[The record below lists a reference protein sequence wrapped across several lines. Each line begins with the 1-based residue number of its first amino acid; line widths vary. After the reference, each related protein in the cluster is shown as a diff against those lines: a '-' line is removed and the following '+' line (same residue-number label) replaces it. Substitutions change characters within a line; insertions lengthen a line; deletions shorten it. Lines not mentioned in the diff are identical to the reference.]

1 MYQQGRSIPL
11 LLLLCVS
18 AQSQTPAAVSAEQ
31 LLEQALANNREI
43 AAIRQRVAEA
53 RGMLRQAGVRPAPTL
68 EANGA
73 SGRPLRTQGEESYS
87 AGVSQQF
94 ETFGKRQK
102 RVRVAEFGVALAEAT
117 LAERKAALK
126 RDIRLAFA
134 EAVADQQ
141 KVRVLNGLIQL
152 LRDTLRL
159 TEARVNE
166 GDAARLDADLV
177 RVELSRVEAQEAA
190 ATGEVE
196 ADLLELRRL
205 AGSEPA
211 TPITLPD
218 IPELALSLDAAA
230 LVQHAMA
237 RRAELLAARIAE
249 RQADAAVDL
258 AEAEAKPDV
267 TLSATYS
274 HETGTFDEQLGL
286 SPSGVPVQLRD
297 VDNVLS
303 FGVSIPLTGR
313 RRNLGNIEAAAA
325 RSASARLRRE
335 FLERSIPAEIHA
347 ALRRYDALRR
357 AVSLTR
363 EGVLNQSE
371 KNLEVIR
378 QAYGLGQLRLLDVL
392 NEQRRLLE
400 TRLTYIDSQA
410 ELLRAVA
417 EVERAVGGTLP

>member
-1 MYQQGRSIPL
+1 MHQPGRGVPL

-18 AQSQTPAAVSAEQ
+18 AQPQTPAPATVEQ
-31 LLEQALANNREI
+31 LLEQALASNREI
-43 AAIRQRVAEA
+43 AAIRHRVAEA
-53 RGMLRQAGVRPAPTL
+53 RGLLRQAGVRPAPTL

-73 SGRPLRTQGEESYS
+73 SGRPLRTQGEESYY
-87 AGVSQQF
+87 AGVSQQL

-102 RVRVAEFGVALAEAT
+102 RVRVAEYSVALAET
-117 LAERKAALK
+117 ELTEGVAALK
-126 RDIRLAFA
+126 RDIRIAFA
-134 EAVADQQ
+134 EAIADHQ
-141 KVRVLNGLIQL
+141 KVRVLADIGQL

-159 TEARVNE
+159 TEARMSE

-177 RVELSRVEAQEAA
+177 RVELSRIEAQEAA
-190 ATGEVE
+190 AAGEVE
-196 ADLLELRRL
+196 ADLLDLRRL
-205 AGSEPA
+205 VGVDPGS
-211 TPITLPD
+211 PITLPE
-218 IPELALSLDAAA
+218 IAAPGLSVDATV

-249 RQADAAVDL
+249 RQAEAAVHL

-286 SPSGVPVQLRD
+286 SPSGAPVQLRD
-297 VDNVLS
+297 VDNVLA

-335 FLERSIPAEIHA
+335 FLERSVPAEIQA
-347 ALRRYDALRR
+347 ALRRYEALQRS
-357 AVSLTR
+357 VTVTR

-392 NEQRRLLE
+392 NEQRRLME
-400 TRLTYIDSQA
+400 ARLAYVDAQADVLRALA
-410 ELLRAVA
+410 EL
-417 EVERAVGGTLP
+417 ERAVGGTLP